1 MMTKQEF
8 KLENERKLPFS
19 FGKRHAHEY
28 GNADVRNWSLWLY
41 TMWWM
46 IINSDRVVYSQ
57 SRGFFFSLSLPKDKP
72 SRGKSQGELCGRW
85 RRTHSLA
92 FISCNTH
99 LHIFSSAPGIHQLS
113 RSPDKMQQKLHFEN
127 KSSYSARGWFL
138 SKSSVCISRLH
149 DKSKGGGGGDAGV
162 SLKEG

>member
-1 MMTKQEF
+1 
-8 KLENERKLPFS
+8 
-19 FGKRHAHEY
+19 
-28 GNADVRNWSLWLY
+28 
-41 TMWWM
+41 M
-46 IINSDRVVYSQ
+46 IIHYVVDDNKFRQSCLQSKQRV
-57 SRGFFFSLSLPKDKP
+57 FFFLSLSLPKDKP

-127 KSSYSARGWFL
+127 KSSYSAWGWFL

-149 DKSKGGGGGDAGV
+149 DESKGGGGGWGV
-162 SLKEG
+162 RGGRLGGGGGKGVGGVMQESA